1 MTIERA
7 GRTSRGGFGGL
18 GGGGGLPIPMGGIGK
33 LGLPGIL
40 IIVFVAFVL
49 PRLTG
54 GGGGLP
60 IDLGG
65 MQGLP
70 AAVEPR
76 QGEDPLAGAP
86 ASEAE
91 LVDFIVFVFT
101 DVQTFWRGQFSTGGE
116 QYADAKLRIFRSGT
130 VESRCGTAPAEA
142 GPFYCR
148 LDRTVYV
155 NPAFFSELDQRF
167 GAPGDFAQAYVIAHE
182 MGHHVQQISGIF
194 DEADR
199 LRGEKPDDAADI
211 SVRSELQAD
220 CLAGVWAHA
229 TYRSD
234 QLDEGDREEAL
245 RAAASVGDD
254 TIQQRSTGRVDPESF
269 THGSAEQRERW
280 LRSGFDDGRTDSCDT
295 FAADNL

>member
-7 GRTSRGGFGGL
+7 GAGGSRGL
-18 GGGGGLPIPMGGIGK
+18 GGLPIGGLGK

-40 IIVFVAFVL
+40 VLLFIVFVV
-49 PRLTG
+49 PRMTGG

-70 AAVEPR
+70 AASEPR
-76 QGEDPLAGAP
+76 PGEDPLAGAP

-91 LVDFIVFVFT
+91 LIDFIVFVFT
-101 DVQTFWRGQFSTGGE
+101 DVQTFWREQYGSAGE

-130 VESRCGTAPAEA
+130 VQSQCGTAPADA

-155 NPAFFSELDQRF
+155 NPAFFSELDKRF

-182 MGHHVQQISGIF
+182 MGHHVQQISGVF
-194 DEADR
+194 EEADR
-199 LRGEKPDDAADI
+199 LRGSNPDDAGEI
-211 SVRSELQAD
+211 SVRTELQAD

-229 TYRSD
+229 TYRSN
-234 QLDEGDREEAL
+234 QLEEGDREEAL

-254 TIQQRSTGRVDPESF
+254 TIQQQTTGRVDPESF

-280 LRSGFDDGRTDSCDT
+280 LREGFDDGNTSSCDT
-295 FAADNL
+295 FEADDV